1 LTPKTSS
8 SNGDLYDIKR
18 HLEEDEDFSSD
29 EEESLDIRKKKL
41 KEDIVV
47 PLDSEN
53 IQKKHTITENKI
65 YKKRGRKPEI
75 PKGDIIDPSIINNK
89 SILDAKKTNKELK
102 GKRRLGEDISYYKVQ
117 DNNTNNI
124 KQTVNKKRF
133 LEFLKPILMM
143 KDKKAYDL
151 YEALANTNVGITF
164 AQLFAVSPF
173 LKKLCDKGLKLD
185 RSVSNSINTI
195 EEFDEE
201 LSDLEKACVV
211 GLNSYLEDNDVHKD
225 TTMENHL
232 KTMVDTKIVIVTG
245 FVHDSPVRVLVDSG
259 ASINAI
265 TKSFY
270 KKIQSKVT
278 TVESKETWFK
288 VAGKGFIM
296 SNCLVRLRVKFTNIS
311 IEEMFWV
318 IDDDSSSYDI
328 VIGRGIQKKYRLFI
342 DPDDDGLYLKTDK
355 GLTCIA
361 TAVEET
367 KGSINEI
374 YKITVLNDLLI
385 NTSFNNNIFV
395 INSNDELN
403 KLINEFG
410 DVLVNSIDEVS
421 ISCANP
427 HTIPLINN
435 KPIKLRPYKISLEKS
450 LALKEEIIKLL
461 KHGLI
466 EPSHSPWAF
475 PVVLVRKKNGKWRMC
490 IDYRKLNFVTLK
502 DSYAIPFM
510 DELLESVYGVKVFS
524 ALDLFS
530 GYHQIPMAKEDIE
543 KTAFTTKFGN
553 YNFVVMPF
561 GLTNAPATFQ
571 REMNRI
577 FMPLIG

>member
-8 SNGDLYDIKR
+8 SNGDLYAIKR

-29 EEESLDIRKKKL
+29 EEESLDIRKKL

-53 IQKKHTITENKI
+53 IQKKHTTTENKI
-65 YKKRGRKPEI
+65 YKKRGRKPAI

-102 GKRRLGEDISYYKVQ
+102 DKRRLGEDISYDKVQ

-151 YEALANTNVGITF
+151 YEALVNTNAGITF
-164 AQLFAVSPF
+164 AQLLAISPF

-211 GLNSYLEDNDVHKD
+211 GLNSYLEDNDVNKD

-245 FVHDSPVRVLVDSG
+245 FVHDSPVRVLVDSR

-296 SNCLVRLRVKFTNIS
+296 SNCLVQLKVEFTNIS

-328 VIGRGIQKKYRLFI
+328 VFGRGIQKKYRLLI

-355 GLTCIA
+355 SLTCVA
-361 TAVEET
+361 TAMEENT
-367 KGSINEI
+367 NDSINI
-374 YKITVLNDLLI
+374 YKITVFNNMLM
-385 NTSFNNNIFV
+385 NTSHHKNIMV
-395 INSNDELN
+395 INSN
-403 KLINEFG
+403 
-410 DVLVNSIDEVS
+410 
-421 ISCANP
+421 
-427 HTIPLINN
+427 
-435 KPIKLRPYKISLEKS
+435 
-450 LALKEEIIKLL
+450 
-461 KHGLI
+461 
-466 EPSHSPWAF
+466 
-475 PVVLVRKKNGKWRMC
+475 
-490 IDYRKLNFVTLK
+490 
-502 DSYAIPFM
+502 
-510 DELLESVYGVKVFS
+510 
-524 ALDLFS
+524 
-530 GYHQIPMAKEDIE
+530 
-543 KTAFTTKFGN
+543 
-553 YNFVVMPF
+553 
-561 GLTNAPATFQ
+561 
-571 REMNRI
+571 
-577 FMPLIG
+577 